1 MDKKNQALIAA
12 ATVTAV
18 LLYLLLS
25 QIDPHDIISTLK
37 GIDASYLAGGFI
49 LYSLC
54 NIFRALRFHILLD
67 QEIKLFP
74 LFNLVCIYNMMNNLA
89 PMRTGE
95 LSYIYMLK
103 KLHNKNAITGAS
115 TLILSRIF
123 DFIAI
128 GTLFLASA
136 WMIGDRLGG

>member
-74 LFNLVCIYNMMNNLA
+74 SLTWCV
-89 PMRTGE
+89 
-95 LSYIYMLK
+95 
-103 KLHNKNAITGAS
+103 S
-115 TLILSRIF
+115 TI
-123 DFIAI
+123 
-128 GTLFLASA
+128 
-136 WMIGDRLGG
+136 